1 MSDKELLSAFLSQT
15 LKMDESGV
23 ASLYNEAGELRSE
36 ALDEL
41 LKLDVERVSK
51 LKPDVEKIKND
62 QYKKGVAEGLG
73 KLEKDFKE
81 KTGFIS
87 EKLGVEL
94 FLDYAA
100 EQAKANSKITDDVIK
115 KHPVYITAL
124 DKLKQEREDAIKAEQ
139 EKFNQFQQEL
149 SKKETFNSVSKKAM
163 ELFLSWNP
171 VLSPDQLKAKNQIN
185 DFVEKLKNADYDI
198 QGEKI
203 IITKEGKLLEDGHG
217 NMVEFDKFV
226 RGIADTYYDFHKSDP
241 KGSPNNG
248 NQGQQKPTGGSTI
261 VVPKSEAEYNKVILD
276 KSIPLE
282 ERTKISEAYL
292 QQKAGNN

>member
-1 MSDKELLSAFLSQT
+1 MNEKELLSAFLSQT

-23 ASLYNEAGELRSE
+23 ASLYNEAGEVKPE
-36 ALDEL
+36 ALDTL
-41 LKLDVERVSK
+41 LKLDIEKVAR
-51 LKPDVEKIKND
+51 LKPDVEKIKID
-62 QYKKGVAEGLG
+62 QYKKGVSDSLT
-73 KLEKDFKE
+73 KLEKEFKE
-81 KTGFIS
+81 KTGFVS
-87 EKLGVEL
+87 DKLGVEL

-100 EQAKANSKITDDVIK
+100 EQAKSTSRVTEDVIK

-124 DKLKQEREDAIKAEQ
+124 DKLKQEREEAIKAEQ
-139 EKFNQFQQEL
+139 EKLTQFQQEL
-149 SKKETFNSVSKKAM
+149 SKKETFNSVSKKAV
-163 ELFLSWNP
+163 ELFLSFNP

-217 NMVEFDKFV
+217 NRVEFDKFV

-241 KGSPNNG
+241 KNSPNNG
-248 NQGQQKPTGGSTI
+248 NQGQQQPRNGSTV